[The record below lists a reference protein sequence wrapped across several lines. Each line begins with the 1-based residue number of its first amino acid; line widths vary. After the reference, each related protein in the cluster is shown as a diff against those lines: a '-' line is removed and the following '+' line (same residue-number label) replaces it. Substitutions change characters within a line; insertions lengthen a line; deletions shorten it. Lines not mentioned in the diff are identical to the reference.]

1 MTKQIG
7 ILISRNIDGSIS
19 IPKAYAEFING
30 LNANIRPIFVYDDN
44 VYTDLD
50 LLILPG
56 GADVDPL
63 RYNQKPYYYTQNP
76 NIQYEYWDKFVLS
89 KYIENRIP
97 IFGICRG
104 FQTLNV
110 HYGGS
115 LSQHINQAYSSKSRD
130 EEVDFLSIINNNTV
144 KDLLNKIGF
153 KEINKTYK
161 VNSLHHQGFFY
172 EQKGKNILP
181 LLINT
186 RYENIEA
193 FISLTDLVAGVQ
205 WHPEELDNC
214 TFSKL
219 IINHLIN
226 SK

>member
-1 MTKQIG
+1 MTNQKQKQKQIG
-7 ILISRNIDGSIS
+7 ILVSRSIDGSIS

-44 VYTDLD
+44 IYTDLD

-76 NIQYEYWDKFVLS
+76 NIHYEYWDRFVLPT
-89 KYIENRIP
+89 YIENRIP

-115 LSQHINQAYSSKSRD
+115 LSQHISQAYSSKSRD
-130 EEVDFLSIINNNTV
+130 EEVDFLSVFNNSNQIKDLIIKMGFKMLINNTKLTLYIIRDFIMNKKV
-144 KDLLNKIGF
+144 KI
-153 KEINKTYK
+153 
-161 VNSLHHQGFFY
+161 
-172 EQKGKNILP
+172 
-181 LLINT
+181 
-186 RYENIEA
+186 
-193 FISLTDLVAGVQ
+193 
-205 WHPEELDNC
+205 
-214 TFSKL
+214 
-219 IINHLIN
+219 
-226 SK
+226 